1 MAVETAVPARAVDR
15 ASSLARAI
23 PVWAWLTGIVVLSTC
38 IRYAFTRQ
46 IVAPW
51 IMVDELIYS
60 ELAKSFAAS
69 GHFLVR
75 DHATGAYGYVYPIL
89 IAPAWA
95 VFRAVPDAY
104 AAAKGINSLVMSL
117 AAIPTYFIARRVL
130 GTWLSLAAAA
140 FAVAVPSMVYTGTLM
155 TENAFYPVFLAAVLT
170 LVVWL
175 DRPTP
180 ANTAILAGLCLF
192 AFLTRAQAIAL
203 GPAILTAPL
212 LLVGREAF
220 RRYRLMYLLAVGG
233 AILVVAEQVA
243 RGRSVFGILG
253 AYQVAGS
260 SHYSVGEVTRWFL
273 YHVSELDLSLGVLPF
288 AALLVLALG
297 LRALPRPEKVLI
309 SATVAVSFW
318 LVLEVAT
325 FASEQSFRVEE
336 RNMFYV
342 APLFLIALLVW
353 IDRGLPRGT
362 VWATAGIIV
371 AAALPGALP
380 YSSLIGLNALS
391 DTIALIPLGW
401 LVEQGLGLDDVG
413 LVVVFVCAGAGLL
426 FLLIP
431 RRYALVLPLLVLVY
445 FAVSQASIQAKH
457 HQQSLES
464 LYGGI
469 SAPPLHRDWI
479 DRTVGSNAHVAAVWT
494 GNTDKFTIW
503 ENEIFNRSVGTVYAT
518 GPPLPG
524 DLSETPVTISRC
536 LRRHRRPGRPCDS
549 RPLRARRHLAPA
561 RGEGDRAGREQA
573 DGALPRERAPAP
585 GLAHDRRLRR
595 YVVGQERDI
604 HALRLQG
611 RKRARPAAERPEP
624 VHAAKHRARHERL
637 RLEQAGARGDHRARE
652 RDRERAHSALSR
664 GRRSLQGEVH
674 GREPRR
680 PGGRPRPAEHGHA
693 RARRALQPLHVPA
706 PGVRIVFDVSPLSH
720 PRAGIGRYLRGSL
733 AGLVDAAGGE
743 HEIVPFAPT
752 SPQGKKAIPEAL
764 DGIGVEPRLRLLPFA
779 HAWRQA
785 WSRAGWPPAERFLGA
800 FDVLHYSDW
809 MFPPQRAGLR
819 ATTVHDLVPTRFPE
833 WVQGRTHSMHTAKYR
848 DARRCDVVFANSDFT
863 ARDVVELLGVDAGRV
878 RVAYPGVDS
887 VFRPDGEQA
896 DLGGPYVLSVATLEP
911 RKNLGVLVSAFKLLG
926 RDDLRL
932 ALVGAAGWGEQP
944 TLDHP
949 RIVRL
954 GYVDDEELARLYRGA
969 AVFVYPSRFEGF
981 GIPIVE
987 AMASGVPVVASSHE
1001 SMDEA
1006 AGDAAV
1012 RADPED
1018 ARAFAAAIEAAL
1030 ADPAPLVERGLVHAA
1045 RFSWL
1050 DAGKAFLAGYAGAA

>member
-1 MAVETAVPARAVDR
+1 MAVETAVPTRALDR
-15 ASSLARAI
+15 ASTLARAI
-23 PVWAWLTGIVVLSTC
+23 PVWAWLTGIVVLSAG

-75 DHATGAYGYVYPIL
+75 DHSTGAYGYVYPIL

-155 TENAFYPVFLAAVLT
+155 TENAFYPVFLAAVLA
-170 LVVWL
+170 LVVWI

-180 ANTAILAGLCLF
+180 ANTAIVVGLCLF

-212 LLVGREAF
+212 LLAGREAF
-220 RRYRLMYLLAVGG
+220 RRYRLMYLLVGIGAV
-233 AILVVAEQVA
+233 LVVVEQVA
-243 RGRSVFGILG
+243 RGRSVFGIFG
-253 AYQVAGS
+253 AYKVAGS
-260 SHYSVGEVTRWFL
+260 SHYSFGEVIRWFL

-297 LRALPRPEKVLI
+297 LRALSRPEKVLI

-342 APLFLIALLVW
+342 APLFVIALLVW

-401 LVEQGLGLDDVG
+401 LVERGLGLDDVG

-445 FAVSQASIQAKH
+445 FAVSQASIQSKH

-479 DRTVGSNAHVAAVWT
+479 DRTVGSSAHVAAVWT

-524 DLSETPVTISRC
+524 DLAETPVTISRASGV
-536 LRRHRRPGRPCDS
+536 L
-549 RPLRARRHLAPA
+549 
-561 RGEGDRAGREQA
+561 
-573 DGALPRERAPAP
+573 
-585 GLAHDRRLRR
+585 
-595 YVVGQERDI
+595 VG
-604 HALRLQG
+604 
-611 RKRARPAAERPEP
+611 
-624 VHAAKHRARHERL
+624 
-637 RLEQAGARGDHRARE
+637 
-652 RDRERAHSALSR
+652 
-664 GRRSLQGEVH
+664 
-674 GREPRR
+674 
-680 PGGRPRPAEHGHA
+680 PGGRVV
-693 RARRALQPLHVPA
+693 RAR
-706 PGVRIVFDVSPLSH
+706 
-720 PRAGIGRYLRGSL
+720 Y
-733 AGLVDAAGGE
+733 
-743 HEIVPFAPT
+743 
-752 SPQGKKAIPEAL
+752 
-764 DGIGVEPRLRLLPFA
+764 
-779 HAWRQA
+779 
-785 WSRAGWPPAERFLGA
+785 
-800 FDVLHYSDW
+800 
-809 MFPPQRAGLR
+809 
-819 ATTVHDLVPTRFPE
+819 
-833 WVQGRTHSMHTAKYR
+833 
-848 DARRCDVVFANSDFT
+848 
-863 ARDVVELLGVDAGRV
+863 
-878 RVAYPGVDS
+878 
-887 VFRPDGEQA
+887 
-896 DLGGPYVLSVATLEP
+896 
-911 RKNLGVLVSAFKLLG
+911 
-926 RDDLRL
+926 
-932 ALVGAAGWGEQP
+932 
-944 TLDHP
+944 
-949 RIVRL
+949 
-954 GYVDDEELARLYRGA
+954 
-969 AVFVYPSRFEGF
+969 
-981 GIPIVE
+981 
-987 AMASGVPVVASSHE
+987 
-1001 SMDEA
+1001 
-1006 AGDAAV
+1006 
-1012 RADPED
+1012 
-1018 ARAFAAAIEAAL
+1018 AL
-1030 ADPAPLVERGLVHAA
+1030 ADTSLALEGKVIAQDVNKRMVLYRVNGPLRQVSRVTGVYGDTWSGKHAA
-1045 RFSWL
+1045 YTRFHCTGGTVIVQLQGDPNLFKTPNTVTATS
-1050 DAGKAFLAGYAGAA
+1050 AGRRIHAVVPAGGKTLMRVPLHPAAGRCTVRFTVGQVAVPAVVLGPPNTDTRALGVHFNRFTYLPS